1 MPVRVARWLPAAP
14 PVIQLSPSTIMTPE
28 ARPVSRRGSKSSV
41 ISVVMHEAMVAS
53 ASRIRLPLSSTPIS
67 TRRHSAGERKEEIIM
82 PAGGRAASRPT
93 YSGAICCCAS
103 SRLING
109 TV

>member
-1 MPVRVARWLPAAP
+1 
-14 PVIQLSPSTIMTPE
+14 MTPE
-28 ARPVSRRGSKSSV
+28 AVPVSSGSKSSV

-82 PAGGRAASRPT
+82 PVRAVGGQQADVQRRDLPLRQLKT
-93 YSGAICCCAS
+93 D
-103 SRLING
+103 
-109 TV
+109 